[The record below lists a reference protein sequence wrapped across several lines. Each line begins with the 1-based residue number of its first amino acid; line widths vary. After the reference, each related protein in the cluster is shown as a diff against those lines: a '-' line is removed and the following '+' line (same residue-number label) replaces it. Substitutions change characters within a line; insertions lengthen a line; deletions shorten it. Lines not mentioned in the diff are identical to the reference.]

1 MKDCLSDK
9 EKKLILLGEMFENII
24 HQLKQPLNAIN
35 IEATGIKFQNEID
48 LIENDE
54 LDKSLDNIINSVS
67 FLSNTIDDFRNFI
80 KEEKTKYNF
89 NIIDT
94 INNIEKILT
103 PLFKSSGVEI
113 IKNIKNDNITINGY
127 SGELSQVII
136 NILNNARDQLKK
148 QISLEK
154 KLVFIE
160 AEKFDGKIIIKI
172 YDNGGGIPNN
182 ILPNIFEY
190 KFSTKGDEGTGLG
203 LYMSKQIIEKD
214 FNGTIKAK
222 NIEFEYEGVKYTGA
236 EFEIVISK

>member
-35 IEATGIKFQNEID
+35 IEATGIKFQNEIGM
-48 LIENDE
+48 LEEDE
-54 LDKSLDNIINSVS
+54 LNNAIDNIINSVN
-67 FLSNTIDDFRNFI
+67 FLSDTIDDFRNFI
-80 KEEKTKYNF
+80 KENKIKHNF
-89 NIIDT
+89 DLIKT

-103 PLFKSSGVEI
+103 PLFRSSGVKI
-113 IKNIKNDNITINGY
+113 IKNIKNDNITLNGY
-127 SGELSQVII
+127 NGELSQVII

-148 QISLEK
+148 QILLEK

-160 AEKFDGKIIIKI
+160 IKEINDKIIIKI

-190 KFSTKGDEGTGLG
+190 KFSTKEDEGTGLG

-214 FNGTIKAK
+214 FNGNIEAK